1 MVTENQGGK
10 EETDIGQD
18 CVMRLDLDGRLLAI
32 SRNGQCAM
40 AIASIEDV
48 RGRPWGLLWPAECQP
63 LVEHALSIVRAG
75 GTGRFSAFC
84 PSAKGQRTWW
94 DVKVFGVPGVDGG
107 VDSMLAVCRDVT
119 SQHEAVDAL
128 QLSEERFRLLIAAT
142 SAIVWSASASGS
154 FDGEQASWNAF
165 TGQTVAE
172 AQGIGWLDAVH
183 PDDRSRTMA
192 RWMQSVSSSTA
203 FEAEYR
209 LKRWDGQYRHVNARA
224 VPVLDRGGVVRE
236 WVGVHADVTDR
247 NQAEAQHR
255 RAAAE
260 AAAAAEANA
269 KYRIFF
275 EQGAYLAGVMSLDG
289 TMLEANRLSLET
301 CGYRSADVIGKKFW
315 DCGWWSRSPGL
326 QASMRAGA
334 LQAAS
339 GMLFRTETPY
349 AMADGSERVI
359 DLVLAPVMD
368 EQGKVLFIAQTGTD
382 ISERKQVEQRLRL
395 LDEMNE
401 ATRNASDPRVIMEEV
416 PRLLGEHLRAT
427 RCAYADVEPN
437 NDQFTI
443 RHDWNAPGALS
454 SVGTYS
460 LDLFGPRAAR
470 DMREGR
476 TLVIRNVD
484 FELTPAEGG
493 DMFSAIGVKA
503 IICCP
508 LVKEG
513 RLVAMMALHQD
524 TPRDWSAA
532 NVTLLEEVV
541 ERSWAHIERIRA
553 METLRLEDR
562 RKSEFLAVLAHELR
576 NPLAPIRNGLQVMR
590 VASGDPET
598 VSRVRD
604 IMERQL
610 AHLVHLVDDLLDI
623 ARITR
628 GKVDLQKEQVALR
641 TVVASAV
648 ETSLPAIESR
658 RHALSLRLPEPALYL
673 TVDPT
678 RISQVISNLL
688 TNAAKYTPMGG
699 HIDVSARQDGDDVV
713 LSVSDDGI
721 GIPADSL
728 CAIFDMFTQVGNKLD
743 RTQGGLGIGLSLA
756 RRLVELHGGTIAVES
771 AGSGRGTTFHVRL
784 PLAAGIPLAAPVD
797 AGVKQDAMSDGRR
810 FRILVVDD
818 NADAAETM
826 SDYLEM
832 SGYASQVVYNGTQA
846 LEIIPKF
853 RPEVVFLD
861 IGMPGMNGYEVASE
875 IRKMPEM
882 AGVTLVALT
891 GWGAGTD
898 RQKAQE
904 AGFDHHLT
912 KPASFNTVHALLS
925 ALA

>member
-1 MVTENQGGK
+1 MVTEDHGGSG
-10 EETDIGQD
+10 EADIGQG
-18 CVMRLDLDGRLLAI
+18 CVTLLDLEDRLMAMN
-32 SRNGQCAM
+32 RNGLCAM
-40 AIASIEDV
+40 EIDDVEDV
-48 RGRPWGLLWPAECQP
+48 RGRHWASLWPAECQP
-63 LVEHALSIVRAG
+63 LVEEALSAARAG
-75 GTGRFSAFC
+75 GTGQFSAFC
-84 PSAKGQRTWW
+84 PTANGQPRWW
-94 DVKVFGVPGVDGG
+94 DVKVHGVPGVDGG
-107 VDSMLAVCRDVT
+107 VDSLLATCRDVT
-119 SQHEAVDAL
+119 SQHDAVDAL

-142 SAIVWSASASGS
+142 SAIVWNASASGS

-172 AQGIGWLDAVH
+172 AQGIGWLDALH
-183 PDDRSRTMA
+183 PDDRSGTMA
-192 RWMQSVSSSTA
+192 RWMQSVSSGA
-203 FEAEYR
+203 VFEAEYR
-209 LKRWDGQYRHVNARA
+209 LKRRDGQYRHVNARA
-224 VPVLDRGGVVRE
+224 IPVLDRGGVVRE

-247 NQAEAQHR
+247 SQAEAQHR

-289 TMLEANRLSLET
+289 TMLEANRLSLDAG
-301 CGYRSADVIGKKFW
+301 GYRAEDVIGRKFW
-315 DCGWWSRSPGL
+315 DCGWWNRSPAL
-326 QASMRAGA
+326 QASMRAGV

-339 GMLFRTETPY
+339 GSLFRMETPY
-349 AMADGSERVI
+349 AMADGGERVI

-368 EQGKVLFIAQTGTD
+368 GHGKVLFIAQTGTD
-382 ISERKQVEQRLRL
+382 ITERKQVEQRLRL

-476 TLVIRNVD
+476 TLVIRDVD
-484 FELTPAEGG
+484 RELAPAEGG
-493 DMFSAIGVKA
+493 DMFTAIGVKA

-513 RLVAMMALHQD
+513 KLVAMMALHQD
-524 TPRDWSAA
+524 APRDWSAA

-590 VASGDPET
+590 VASGNPET

-604 IMERQL
+604 VMERQL
-610 AHLVHLVDDLLDI
+610 GHLVHLVDDLLDI

-658 RHALSLRLPEPALYL
+658 RHELSLRLPEPALYL
-673 TVDPT
+673 PVDPT

-688 TNAAKYTPMGG
+688 TNAAKYTPVGG
-699 HIDVSARQDGDDVV
+699 HIDVSARRDGDDVV

-721 GIPADSL
+721 GIPAESL
-728 CAIFDMFTQVGNKLD
+728 CTIFDMFTQVGDKLD

-756 RRLVELHGGTIAVES
+756 RRLVELHGGTIVVES
-771 AGSGRGTTFHVRL
+771 AGNGQGTTFHVRL
-784 PLAAGIPLAAPVD
+784 PLAVGSIVD
-797 AGVKQDAMSDGRR
+797 APADAGAGQDALRDGRR

-832 SGYASQVVYNGTQA
+832 SGYASRVVYNGYQA
-846 LEIIPKF
+846 LEVVRKF

-875 IRKMPEM
+875 IRKIPEM

-891 GWGAGTD
+891 GWGAGSD

>member
-1 MVTENQGGK
+1 MVTEEHSGSEGSYL
-10 EETDIGQD
+10 GQD
-18 CVMRLDLDGRLLAI
+18 CVKLLDLGGRLVAMN
-32 SRNGQCAM
+32 RNAVCAM
-40 AIASIEDV
+40 EIARIEDV
-48 RGRPWGLLWPAECQP
+48 RGRHWASLWPAECQP
-63 LVEHALSIVRAG
+63 LVEAALSTARAG
-75 GTGRFSAFC
+75 GTGQFSASC
-84 PSAKGQRTWW
+84 PTAKGQPRWW
-94 DVKVFGVPGVDGG
+94 EVKVNGVPGADGG
-107 VDSMLAVCRDVT
+107 VGTLLAVCRDVT
-119 SQHEAVDAL
+119 SQHDAADAL

-142 SAIVWSASASGS
+142 SAIVWNASASGN

-172 AQGIGWLDAVH
+172 AQGAGWLDAVH
-183 PDDRSRTMA
+183 PDDRSSTMA
-192 RWMQSVSSSTA
+192 RWMQSVSSSA
-203 FEAEYR
+203 VFEAEYR
-209 LKRWDGQYRHVNARA
+209 LKRRDGQYRHVSARA
-224 VPVLDRGGVVRE
+224 IPVLDRGGVVRE

-247 NQAEAQHR
+247 SQAEAQHR

-289 TMLEANRLSLET
+289 TMLEANRLSLDAG
-301 CGYRSADVIGKKFW
+301 GYRPEDVIGRKFW
-315 DCGWWSRSPGL
+315 DCRWWNRSPAL
-326 QASMRAGA
+326 QASMRSGA

-339 GMLFRTETPY
+339 GSLFRMETPY
-349 AMADGSERVI
+349 ALADGSERVI

-368 EQGKVLFIAQTGTD
+368 GHGKVLFIAQTGTD
-382 ISERKQVEQRLRL
+382 ITERKQVEQRLRL

-416 PRLLGEHLRAT
+416 PRLLGEHLRAS

-443 RHDWNAPGALS
+443 RHDWNAPGAQS

-476 TLVIRNVD
+476 TLVIRDVD
-484 FELTPAEGG
+484 RELTPAEGG

-513 RLVAMMALHQD
+513 KLVAMMALHQD
-524 TPRDWSAA
+524 APRDWSAA

-553 METLRLEDR
+553 METLRVEDR

-598 VSRVRD
+598 VARVRD
-604 IMERQL
+604 VMERQL

-628 GKVDLQKEQVALR
+628 GKVDLQKQQVALR

-658 RHALSLRLPEPALYL
+658 RHQLSLRLPEPALYL

-678 RISQVISNLL
+678 RISQVIGNLL
-688 TNAAKYTPMGG
+688 TNAAKYTPVGG
-699 HIDVSARQDGDDVV
+699 HIDVSARQDGGDVV
-713 LSVSDDGI
+713 LSVGDDGI
-721 GIPADSL
+721 GIPAESL
-728 CAIFDMFTQVGNKLD
+728 CAIFDMFTQVGDKLD

-771 AGSGRGTTFHVRL
+771 AGNGQGTTFHVRL
-784 PLAAGIPLAAPVD
+784 PLAAGIPVESPVD
-797 AGVKQDAMSDGRR
+797 AGARQDARSDGRR

-832 SGYASQVVYNGTQA
+832 SGYASQVVYNGCQA
-846 LEIIPKF
+846 LEAVRTF

-875 IRKMPEM
+875 IRKIPEM

-891 GWGAGTD
+891 GWGAGSD

-912 KPASFNTVHALLS
+912 KPASFNTVQALLS